1 MALSSAVVTPN
12 RSFWTGAKV
21 AFPAPVAAPDPEFP
35 ELDEQPVVS
44 AVSAVNAATAV
55 SAASVPRLA
64 TLALVPGLADV
75 ASRLARRSL
84 PESKRR
90 GEVWSFG
97 RRGEVGL
104 VLARSRSFSLIL
116 ARSDR
121 FMFPVTKD

>member
-1 MALSSAVVTPN
+1 MALSSAVVTAN

-35 ELDEQPVVS
+35 ELDEQPVV
-44 AVSAVNAATAV
+44 NAV

-64 TLALVPGLADV
+64 TLALVPGLADA

-84 PESKRR
+84 SESKRR

-104 VLARSRSFSLIL
+104 VLAG
-116 ARSDR
+116 SDR

>member
-1 MALSSAVVTPN
+1 MALSSAVVTAN

-21 AFPAPVAAPDPEFP
+21 AFPAPEVAPAPEFS
-35 ELDEQPVVS
+35 ELDEQPVVN
-44 AVSAVNAATAV
+44 AVSAANAANAE

-64 TLALVPGLADV
+64 TFALVPGLADV
-75 ASRLARRSL
+75 ASR
-84 PESKRR
+84 
-90 GEVWSFG
+90 SFG

-104 VLARSRSFSLIL
+104 VLARSRSFSLVL

>member
-1 MALSSAVVTPN
+1 MALSSAVVTAN

-35 ELDEQPVVS
+35 ELDEQPVVN
-44 AVSAVNAATAV
+44 AVSAANAVSAV

-75 ASRLARRSL
+75 ASR
-84 PESKRR
+84 
-90 GEVWSFG
+90 SFG

-104 VLARSRSFSLIL
+104 VLARS
-116 ARSDR
+116 DR